1 MLYSVII
8 PARYASERFPGKPL
22 ADLNGKPL
30 IQHVYEQAKKVHDHV
45 YVATDDGR
53 IMDAVRAF
61 GGEAILT
68 SATHRSGTDR
78 CAEAARILCDSGSG
92 MDIIINLQGDEP
104 FIQPEQIRLLMG
116 CFLEEGTQIATLANP
131 VKNEQEIHDPNVV
144 KVVTAA
150 GHHALYF
157 SRSPIPFIRKAG
169 QGNFLKHFPFL
180 KHIGI
185 YAYRYAVLQ
194 EITRLPV
201 SALEKAESLEQLRW
215 LENGYRILV
224 KVTEAENIGIDT
236 PEDLEQA
243 RVRFANG

>member
-1 MLYSVII
+1 MRYSVII

-30 IQHVYEQAKKVHDHV
+30 IRHVYEQAKKVLDPV
-45 YVATDDGR
+45 YVATDDNR

-68 SATHRSGTDR
+68 ASTHQSGTDR
-78 CAEAARILCDSGSG
+78 CAEAARILSDSGSG

-104 FIQPEQIRLLMG
+104 FIQPEQIELLMS
-116 CFLEEGTQIATLANP
+116 CFSEEGTQIATLASPARND
-131 VKNEQEIHDPNVV
+131 QEIHDPNVV

-150 GHHALYF
+150 DHRALYF
-157 SRSPIPFIRKAG
+157 SRSTIPYIRKAV
-169 QGNFLKHFPFL
+169 QGNFSGHYPFL
-180 KHIGI
+180 KHVGI

-194 EITRLPV
+194 EITNIPP

-224 KVTEAENIGIDT
+224 KVTDTENIGIDT
-236 PEDLEQA
+236 PADLEEA
-243 RVRFANG
+243 RARLAGR